1 LFSDLHFKDTIMLK
15 QLFFISL
22 LIGSQAMAHPGH
34 GESSPHSHAS
44 DLFGLLILAV
54 VLAGIWW
61 EGRK

>member
-1 LFSDLHFKDTIMLK
+1 MLK
-15 QLFFISL
+15 PLIFISL
-22 LIGSQAMAHPGH
+22 YIATQAMAHPGH
-34 GESSPHSHAS
+34 GQSSPHSHAS

>member
-1 LFSDLHFKDTIMLK
+1 MLK
-15 QLFFISL
+15 L
-22 LIGSQAMAHPGH
+22 LVSVALLAVTQAMAHPGH
-34 GESSPHSHAS
+34 GAASPHSHAS

>member
-1 LFSDLHFKDTIMLK
+1 MLK

-44 DLFGLLILAV
+44 DLFGLLVLAV

-61 EGRK
+61 ETRK